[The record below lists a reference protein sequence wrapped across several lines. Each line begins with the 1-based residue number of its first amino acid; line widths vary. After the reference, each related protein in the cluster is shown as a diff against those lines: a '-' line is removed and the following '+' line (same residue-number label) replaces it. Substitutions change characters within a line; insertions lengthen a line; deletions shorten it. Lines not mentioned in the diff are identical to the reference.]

1 MSTRESPSQLRLLLL
16 SRRICKLTLHHVH
29 CQHNSTRCHGS
40 MGLAG
45 VRDRDNV
52 QFFDAKKP
60 LVVVYYEVDYE
71 RNPKG

>member
-1 MSTRESPSQLRLLLL
+1 MSTMN
-16 SRRICKLTLHHVH
+16 ITYIY
-29 CQHNSTRCHGS
+29 CHGS

-45 VRDRDNV
+45 VRDRDNM

-71 RNPKG
+71 RNPKGKHY